1 MIMNKF
7 IPISLLAVASISS
20 HTAIAIENLEE
31 IVITSS
37 RIPMAMRKIGTSV
50 SVITSDEI
58 QQRGF
63 NSLVDILRS
72 QPGIA
77 VSNSGGPGKATALR
91 IRGEE
96 GFRTLMLL
104 DGIDISDASST
115 QVGPRIENILSAGIE
130 RVEVLRGPQGL
141 LYGADAGGVINIT
154 TDSVKDGLGGQVSA
168 EGGRYGTSQIAANLG
183 GSNGTVDFAVSA
195 VDFQT
200 DGFNART
207 TDLAPSDDDGYDN
220 TTFHGRVGW
229 NVTEDLR
236 LQLVAHDIDG
246 ENEYDNCFGIVDNDD
261 CNDDFDQSSWRAV
274 ADYTLGSFTHQLAY
288 SGNDTERTFYTE
300 GQISFATEGEVERLS
315 YLGSF
320 SPSDAL
326 RLIYGVDLETE
337 TIDDGSV
344 NRERDQDGYFAEYQG
359 SFGDALFL
367 TAGVRYDDNE
377 DFGTH
382 TSYRLSGAYVF
393 EFSGGDLKLKSTYGT
408 GFRAPSLSEIAYNA
422 GSFAY
427 PPASNV
433 SLEEETSEGFDLGL
447 SWYSDAGL
455 YLEAVYF
462 DQTVTDEIF
471 FDLDTFSGY
480 LQGSGDSDSTGVE
493 LIGEFQL
500 FDSVVLTGNYTYND
514 TEKTDGMQRVRRP
527 EHLANLGF
535 TWQGMGDRLQFGM
548 NVRGSYDSMAD
559 DSTSLDD
566 YEVVDINASF
576 EIVKGLALY
585 GRVENLLDEEY
596 EEILTY
602 NTSGT
607 AGYVGVRYS
616 F

>member
-1 MIMNKF
+1 MNKL
-7 IPISLLAVASISS
+7 IPISLLAVASVSAQ
-20 HTAIAIENLEE
+20 TAMAIENLEE

-37 RIPMAMRKIGTSV
+37 RVPMPMREIGTSV
-50 SVITSDEI
+50 SVITSDDI

-77 VSNSGGPGKATALR
+77 VSNTGGPGKATALR

-96 GFRTLMLL
+96 GFRTLVLL

-115 QVGPRIENILSAGIE
+115 QVGPRIESILSADIE
-130 RVEVLRGPQGL
+130 RVEILRGPQGL

-154 TDSVKDGLGGQVSA
+154 TDSVEDGLGGQVSA
-168 EGGRYGTSQIAANLG
+168 EGGRYGTSQVAANMG
-183 GSNGTVDFAVSA
+183 GSNGIVDFAVSA
-195 VDFQT
+195 ADFQT
-200 DGFNART
+200 DGFNSLT
-207 TDLAPSDDDGYDN
+207 TDVAPSDDDGYDN

-229 NVTEDLR
+229 NVTEELR
-236 LQLVAHDIDG
+236 FQLVAHDIDG

-261 CNDDFDQSSWRAV
+261 CNNDFEQSSWRAV
-274 ADYTLGSFTHQLAY
+274 ADYTMGSFTHQLAY
-288 SGNDTERTFYTE
+288 SGNDTERSFYTE
-300 GQISFATEGEVERLS
+300 GQIVFATEGEVERLS

-326 RLIYGVDLETE
+326 RLVYGVDLETE

-344 NRERDQDGYFAEYQG
+344 NRERDHEGYFAEYQG

-382 TSYRLSGAYVF
+382 ISYRLSGAYVF
-393 EFSGGDLKLKSTYGT
+393 DFSGGDLKLKSTYGT

-480 LQGSGDSDSTGVE
+480 LQGSGDTDSTGLE

-514 TEKTDGMQRVRRP
+514 TEDSSGQQRVRRP
-527 EHLANLGF
+527 EHLANIGF
-535 TWQGMGDRLQFGM
+535 TWQGMGDRLLFGM
-548 NVRGSYDSMAD
+548 NVRGSYDSMAND
-559 DSTSLDD
+559 GTGLDD

-576 EIVKGLALY
+576 EILKGLELY
-585 GRVENLLDEEY
+585 GRVENLLDKEY
-596 EEILTY
+596 EEIITY

>member
-1 MIMNKF
+1 MNKL
-7 IPISLLAVASISS
+7 IPISLLAVASVSAQ
-20 HTAIAIENLEE
+20 TAMAIENLEE

-37 RIPMAMRKIGTSV
+37 RVPMPMREIGTSV

-77 VSNSGGPGKATALR
+77 VSNTGGPGKATALR

-96 GFRTLMLL
+96 GFRTLVLL

-115 QVGPRIENILSAGIE
+115 QVGPRIESILSADIE
-130 RVEVLRGPQGL
+130 RVEILRGPQGL

-154 TDSVKDGLGGQVSA
+154 TDSVEDGLGGQVSA
-168 EGGRYGTSQIAANLG
+168 EGGRYGTSQVAANMG
-183 GSNGTVDFAVSA
+183 GSNGIVDFAVSA
-195 VDFQT
+195 ADFQT
-200 DGFNART
+200 DGFNSLT
-207 TDLAPSDDDGYDN
+207 TDVAPSDDDGYDN

-229 NVTEDLR
+229 NVTEELR
-236 LQLVAHDIDG
+236 FQLVAHDIDG

-261 CNDDFDQSSWRAV
+261 CNNDFEQSSWRAV
-274 ADYTLGSFTHQLAY
+274 ADYTMGSFTHQLAY
-288 SGNDTERTFYTE
+288 SGNDTERSFYTE
-300 GQISFATEGEVERLS
+300 GQIVFATEGEVERLS

-326 RLIYGVDLETE
+326 RLVYGVDLETE

-344 NRERDQDGYFAEYQG
+344 NRERDHEGYFAEYQG

-382 TSYRLSGAYVF
+382 ISYRLSGAYVF
-393 EFSGGDLKLKSTYGT
+393 DFSGGDLKLKSTYGT

-433 SLEEETSEGFDLGL
+433 SLKEETSEGFDLGL

-480 LQGSGDSDSTGVE
+480 LQGSGDTDSTGLE

-514 TEKTDGMQRVRRP
+514 TEDSSGQQRVRRP
-527 EHLANLGF
+527 EHLANIGF
-535 TWQGMGDRLQFGM
+535 TWQGMGDRLLFGM
-548 NVRGSYDSMAD
+548 NVRGSYDSMAND
-559 DSTSLDD
+559 GTGLDD

-576 EIVKGLALY
+576 EILKGLELY
-585 GRVENLLDEEY
+585 GRVENLLDKEY
-596 EEILTY
+596 EEIITY

>member
-1 MIMNKF
+1 MNKL
-7 IPISLLAVASISS
+7 IPISLLAVASVSAQ
-20 HTAIAIENLEE
+20 TAMAIENLEE

-37 RIPMAMRKIGTSV
+37 RVPMPMREIGTSV

-77 VSNSGGPGKATALR
+77 VSNTGGPGKATALR

-96 GFRTLMLL
+96 GFRTLVLL

-115 QVGPRIENILSAGIE
+115 QVGPRIESILSADIE
-130 RVEVLRGPQGL
+130 RVEILRGPQGL

-154 TDSVKDGLGGQVSA
+154 TDSVEDGLGGQVSA
-168 EGGRYGTSQIAANLG
+168 EGGRYGTSQVAANMG
-183 GSNGTVDFAVSA
+183 GSNGIVDFAVSA
-195 VDFQT
+195 ADFQT
-200 DGFNART
+200 DGFNSLT
-207 TDLAPSDDDGYDN
+207 TDVAPSDDDGYDN

-229 NVTEDLR
+229 NVTEELR
-236 LQLVAHDIDG
+236 FQLVAHDIDG

-261 CNDDFDQSSWRAV
+261 CNNDFEQSSWRAV
-274 ADYTLGSFTHQLAY
+274 ADYTMGSFTHQLAY
-288 SGNDTERTFYTE
+288 SGNDTERSFYTE
-300 GQISFATEGEVERLS
+300 GQIVFATEGEVERLS

-326 RLIYGVDLETE
+326 RLVYGVDLETE

-344 NRERDQDGYFAEYQG
+344 NRERDHEGYFAEYQG

-382 TSYRLSGAYVF
+382 ISYRLSGAYVF
-393 EFSGGDLKLKSTYGT
+393 DFSGGDLKLKSTYGT

-480 LQGSGDSDSTGVE
+480 LQGSGDTDSTGVE

-514 TEKTDGMQRVRRP
+514 TEDSSGQQRVRRP
-527 EHLANLGF
+527 EHLANIGF
-535 TWQGMGDRLQFGM
+535 TWQGMGDRLLFGM
-548 NVRGSYDSMAD
+548 NVRGSYDSMAND
-559 DSTSLDD
+559 GTGLDD

-576 EIVKGLALY
+576 EILKGLELY
-585 GRVENLLDEEY
+585 GRVENLLDKEY
-596 EEILTY
+596 EEIITY

>member
-1 MIMNKF
+1 MNKL
-7 IPISLLAVASISS
+7 IPISLLAVASVSAQ
-20 HTAIAIENLEE
+20 TAMAIENLEE

-37 RIPMAMRKIGTSV
+37 RVPMPMREIGTSV

-77 VSNSGGPGKATALR
+77 VSNTGGPGKATALR

-96 GFRTLMLL
+96 GFRTLVLL

-115 QVGPRIENILSAGIE
+115 QVGPRIESILSADIE
-130 RVEVLRGPQGL
+130 RVEILRGPQGL

-154 TDSVKDGLGGQVSA
+154 TDSVEDGLGGQVSA
-168 EGGRYGTSQIAANLG
+168 EGGRYGTSQVAANMG
-183 GSNGTVDFAVSA
+183 GSNGIVDFAVSA
-195 VDFQT
+195 ADFQT
-200 DGFNART
+200 DGFNSLT
-207 TDLAPSDDDGYDN
+207 TDVAPSDDDGYDN

-229 NVTEDLR
+229 NVTEELR
-236 LQLVAHDIDG
+236 FQLVAHDIDG

-261 CNDDFDQSSWRAV
+261 CNNDFEQSSWRAV
-274 ADYTLGSFTHQLAY
+274 ADYTMGSFTHQLAY
-288 SGNDTERTFYTE
+288 SGNDTERSFYTE
-300 GQISFATEGEVERLS
+300 GQIVFATEGEVERLS

-326 RLIYGVDLETE
+326 RLVYGVDLETE

-344 NRERDQDGYFAEYQG
+344 NRERDHEGYFAEYQG

-382 TSYRLSGAYVF
+382 ISYRLSGAYVF
-393 EFSGGDLKLKSTYGT
+393 DFSGGDLKLKSTYGT

-433 SLEEETSEGFDLGL
+433 SLKEETSEGFDLGL

-480 LQGSGDSDSTGVE
+480 LQGSGDTDSTGVE

-514 TEKTDGMQRVRRP
+514 TEDSSGQQRVRRP
-527 EHLANLGF
+527 EHLANIGF
-535 TWQGMGDRLQFGM
+535 TWQGMGDRLLFGM
-548 NVRGSYDSMAD
+548 NVRGSYDSMAND
-559 DSTSLDD
+559 GTSLDD

-576 EIVKGLALY
+576 EILKGLELY
-585 GRVENLLDEEY
+585 GRVENLLDKEY
-596 EEILTY
+596 EEIITY

>member
-1 MIMNKF
+1 MNKL
-7 IPISLLAVASISS
+7 IPISLLAVASVSAQ
-20 HTAIAIENLEE
+20 TAMAIENLEE

-37 RIPMAMRKIGTSV
+37 RVPMPMREIGTSV

-77 VSNSGGPGKATALR
+77 VSNTGGPGKATALR

-96 GFRTLMLL
+96 GFRTLVLL

-115 QVGPRIENILSAGIE
+115 QVGPRIESILSADIE
-130 RVEVLRGPQGL
+130 RVEILRGPQGL

-154 TDSVKDGLGGQVSA
+154 TDSVEDGLGGQVSA
-168 EGGRYGTSQIAANLG
+168 EGGRYGTSQVAANMG
-183 GSNGTVDFAVSA
+183 GSNGIVDFAVSA
-195 VDFQT
+195 ADFQT
-200 DGFNART
+200 DGFNSLT
-207 TDLAPSDDDGYDN
+207 TDVAPSDDDGYDN

-229 NVTEDLR
+229 NVTEELR
-236 LQLVAHDIDG
+236 FQLVAHDIDG

-261 CNDDFDQSSWRAV
+261 CNNDFEQSSWRAV
-274 ADYTLGSFTHQLAY
+274 ADYTMGSFTHQLAY
-288 SGNDTERTFYTE
+288 SGNDTERSFYTE
-300 GQISFATEGEVERLS
+300 GQIVFATEGEVERLS

-326 RLIYGVDLETE
+326 RLVYGVDLETE

-344 NRERDQDGYFAEYQG
+344 NRERDHEGYFAEYQG

-382 TSYRLSGAYVF
+382 ISYRLSGAYVF
-393 EFSGGDLKLKSTYGT
+393 DFSGGDLKLKSTYGT

-480 LQGSGDSDSTGVE
+480 LQGSGDTDSTGLE

-514 TEKTDGMQRVRRP
+514 TEDSSGQQRVRRP
-527 EHLANLGF
+527 EHLANIGF
-535 TWQGMGDRLQFGM
+535 TWQGMGDRLLFGM
-548 NVRGSYDSMAD
+548 NVRGSYDSMAND
-559 DSTSLDD
+559 GTGLDD

-576 EIVKGLALY
+576 EILKGLELY
-585 GRVENLLDEEY
+585 GRVENLLDKEY
-596 EEILTY
+596 EEIITY

>member
-1 MIMNKF
+1 MNKL
-7 IPISLLAVASISS
+7 IPISLLAVASVSAQ
-20 HTAIAIENLEE
+20 TAMAIENLEE

-37 RIPMAMRKIGTSV
+37 RVPMPMREIGTSV

-77 VSNSGGPGKATALR
+77 VSNTGGPGKATALR

-96 GFRTLMLL
+96 GFRTLVLL

-115 QVGPRIENILSAGIE
+115 QVGPRIESILSADIE
-130 RVEVLRGPQGL
+130 RVEILRGPQGL

-154 TDSVKDGLGGQVSA
+154 TDSVEDGLGGQVSA
-168 EGGRYGTSQIAANLG
+168 EGGRYGTSQVAANMG
-183 GSNGTVDFAVSA
+183 GSNGIVDFAVSA
-195 VDFQT
+195 ADFQT
-200 DGFNART
+200 DGFNSLT
-207 TDLAPSDDDGYDN
+207 TDVAPSDDDGYDN

-229 NVTEDLR
+229 NVTEELR
-236 LQLVAHDIDG
+236 FQLVAHDIDG

-261 CNDDFDQSSWRAV
+261 CNNDFEQSSWRAV
-274 ADYTLGSFTHQLAY
+274 ADYTMGSFTHQLAY
-288 SGNDTERTFYTE
+288 SGNDTERSFYTE
-300 GQISFATEGEVERLS
+300 GQIVFATEGEVERLS

-326 RLIYGVDLETE
+326 RLVYGVDLETE

-344 NRERDQDGYFAEYQG
+344 NRERDHEGYFAEYQG

-382 TSYRLSGAYVF
+382 ISYRLSGAYVF
-393 EFSGGDLKLKSTYGT
+393 DFSGGDLKLKSTYGT

-480 LQGSGDSDSTGVE
+480 LQGSGDTDSTGLE

-514 TEKTDGMQRVRRP
+514 TEDSSGQQRVRRP
-527 EHLANLGF
+527 EHLANIGF
-535 TWQGMGDRLQFGM
+535 TWQGMGDRLLFGM
-548 NVRGSYDSMAD
+548 NVRGSYDSMAND
-559 DSTSLDD
+559 GTGLDD

-576 EIVKGLALY
+576 EILKGLELY

-596 EEILTY
+596 EEIITY
-602 NTSGT
+602 TTSGT

>member
-1 MIMNKF
+1 MNKL
-7 IPISLLAVASISS
+7 IPISLLAVASVSAQ
-20 HTAIAIENLEE
+20 TVMAIENLEE

-37 RIPMAMRKIGTSV
+37 RVPMPMREIGTSV

-77 VSNSGGPGKATALR
+77 VSNTGGPGKATALR

-96 GFRTLMLL
+96 GFRTLVLL

-115 QVGPRIENILSAGIE
+115 QVGPRIESILSADIE
-130 RVEVLRGPQGL
+130 RVEILRGPQGL

-154 TDSVKDGLGGQVSA
+154 TDSVEDGLGGQVSA
-168 EGGRYGTSQIAANLG
+168 EGGRYGTSQVAANMG

-195 VDFQT
+195 ADFQT
-200 DGFNART
+200 DGFNSLT
-207 TDLAPSDDDGYDN
+207 TDVAPSDDDGYDN

-229 NVTEDLR
+229 NVTEELR
-236 LQLVAHDIDG
+236 FQLVAHDING
-246 ENEYDNCFGIVDNDD
+246 KNEYDNCFGIVDNDD
-261 CNDDFDQSSWRAV
+261 CNNDFEQSSWRAV
-274 ADYTLGSFTHQLAY
+274 ADYTMGSFTHQLAY
-288 SGNDTERTFYTE
+288 SGNDTERSFYTE
-300 GQISFATEGEVERLS
+300 GQIVFATEGEVERLS

-326 RLIYGVDLETE
+326 RLVYGVDLETE

-344 NRERDQDGYFAEYQG
+344 NRERDHEGYFAEYQG

-393 EFSGGDLKLKSTYGT
+393 DFSGGDLKLKSTYGT

-480 LQGSGDSDSTGVE
+480 LQGSGDTDSTGVE

-500 FDSVVLTGNYTYND
+500 FDSVILTGNYTYND
-514 TEKTDGMQRVRRP
+514 TEDSSGLQRVRRP
-527 EHLANLGF
+527 EHLANIGF
-535 TWQGMGDRLQFGM
+535 TWQGMDDRLLFGM
-548 NVRGSYDSMAD
+548 NVRGSYDSMAND
-559 DSTSLDD
+559 GTSLDD

-576 EIVKGLALY
+576 EILKGLELY

-596 EEILTY
+596 EEIITY